1 MAAAIG
7 DNRFMK
13 LIFSPGAVKALT
25 KLPRKEANGL
35 LEKLKEVAAAPM
47 GQYLWAKRLTDQ
59 PGFRVRQG
67 DWRAVY
73 RLDHDA
79 GEMIVD
85 KVDNRSEVCR

>member
-47 GQYLWAKRLTDQ
+47 GQYLCCLLYTSRR
-59 PGFRVRQG
+59 G
-67 DWRAVY
+67 
-73 RLDHDA
+73 
-79 GEMIVD
+79 
-85 KVDNRSEVCR
+85 